1 MTPSLDTWKH
11 ARALAIL
18 KLIADLGR
26 PAMLKELV
34 AITSGDD
41 ETISR
46 YCSLLASLGYLTRIS
61 CHAGWALT
69 PQGLSF
75 LTPNPGTFCVLP
87 SAKLSTAPVD
97 NSVDNP
103 VDNSAP
109 SPSALPVRPLAE
121 DHTPQTSG
129 DHPGEALKNPP
140 NPLEYPENSPFLLTY
155 TQTKREELSKKE
167 SPKTGFSA
175 ENFRFFEQIGVLLNR
190 RTEFLA
196 RQVHPQVMRA
206 EWKKLQDKNKAWPGL
221 LIKTL
226 ASLPLPAHPRSC
238 ACPACLAHLAERDR
252 QQRRRY
258 AQWNT

>member
-1 MTPSLDTWKH
+1 MTSSLDTWKH

-61 CHAGWALT
+61 AHSGWALT

-75 LTPNPGTFCVLP
+75 LTPNPGASCVIP

-97 NSVDNP
+97 NS
-103 VDNSAP
+103 AP
-109 SPSALPVRPLAE
+109 SPSAVPARPPAE
-121 DHTPQTSG
+121 DHTSQTSG
-129 DHPGEALKNPP
+129 DYPVEALKNPLS
-140 NPLEYPENSPFLLTY
+140 PLEYPENSPFLLTY

-167 SPKTGFSA
+167 SQKIGFSD
-175 ENFRFFEQIGVLLNR
+175 ENFRFFEQIGVLVNR

-238 ACPACLAHLAERDR
+238 ACPACLARLAERDR